1 MDALQSGFQTA
12 PIKLPFTPYQK
23 AIIARATIVQ
33 IVQQE
38 MKALSK
44 DKVWLVPALIS
55 HCDTYQMYLVLSN
68 DLSESWMSTVS
79 PHGPISHLM
88 SASCMV

>member
-23 AIIARATIVQ
+23 AITARETIVQ

-38 MKALSK
+38 MTALSK
-44 DKVWLVPALIS
+44 DKVWLVPASIS
-55 HCDTYQMYLVLSN
+55 HCDINQMYLVLFN
-68 DLSESWMSTVS
+68 ELRCLS
-79 PHGPISHLM
+79 HG
-88 SASCMV
+88 